1 MADHM
6 IDNFSANHVNTATT
20 QEEKQLNEGLDVFS
34 GSSSSC
40 CGPRSLSLASRMTS
54 VAPCGGCRS
63 WQHLRLDRVVWQVS
77 GRYRKAQHRCVLFGT
92 TSSMAAWWHFGRLLS
107 QPADASWRGDH
118 TLWRGF
124 QRRAS
129 RRSEGGTQWPGTL
142 TLLMDLLNT
151 QTDISRSL
159 NKVVRTVVLGAD
171 VVVDMAARP
180 FAYRVAAA

>member
-1 MADHM
+1 MWRWTAWLARFLRARTHQTGSVRPGHAQMADHM

-20 QEEKQLNEGLDVFS
+20 QEEKQLNEGLDAFS

-92 TSSMAAWWHFGRLLS
+92 TSSMAAWWQFGRLS
-107 QPADASWRGDH
+107 PQPGGHKLAWRSH
-118 TLWRGF
+118 ALAW
-124 QRRAS
+124 
-129 RRSEGGTQWPGTL
+129 
-142 TLLMDLLNT
+142 
-151 QTDISRSL
+151 ISAACL
-159 NKVVRTVVLGAD
+159 ATV
-171 VVVDMAARP
+171 
-180 FAYRVAAA
+180 